1 MSFWAGPHLLQTEP
15 WGRLKAQFGWQA
27 ERVDDT
33 LLLFRRLPL
42 GLSLAYV
49 PRGPQTL
56 GTDPAAATTL
66 LARLDDAARRRRA
79 VLLKVEPDL
88 PDLPA
93 HAQTLAGLG
102 FRPSPQT
109 VQPRRS
115 IVLDVAGTEDDVLA
129 RMKQKTRY
137 NLRLAGKKGVTTRP
151 AATPADL
158 AAFTDLM
165 RLTGERDRFGV
176 HAPAY
181 YRAAFELFHPLGQCA
196 LILAEWEGRLLAG
209 VMAFALPAPGLRPGA
224 AQVGGRAWYFYG
236 ASSDQ
241 ERQRMAPYLA
251 QWEAIRWAR
260 AQGAR
265 WYDLWGVPDEDE
277 PALEAQFESRQDG
290 LWGVY
295 RFKRGWGGQLVRS
308 IGAWDRVYNPALY
321 AAYRLYLRARAG
333 SAGLG

>member
-15 WGRLKAQFGWQA
+15 WGRLKARFGWQA
-27 ERVDDT
+27 ERVNDV
-33 LLLFRRLPL
+33 LLLFRPLPF

-49 PRGPQTL
+49 PRGPQAVEAN
-56 GTDPAAATTL
+56 PAAATL
-66 LARLDDAARRRRA
+66 LTRLDSAARRRRA
-79 VLLKVEPDL
+79 ILLKVEPDL
-88 PDLPA
+88 PDLPE

-102 FRPSPQT
+102 FRPSPHT
-109 VQPRRS
+109 IQPRRS
-115 IVLDVAGTEDDVLA
+115 IVLDLAGSEDDVLA

-137 NLRLAGKKGVTTRP
+137 NIRLAGKKGVAARP
-151 AATPADL
+151 AATPADVT
-158 AAFTDLM
+158 AFTDLM
-165 RLTGERDRFGV
+165 RATGERDRFGV

-181 YRAAFELFHPLGQCA
+181 YRAAFDLFQPLGQCA

-209 VMAFALPAPGLRPGA
+209 VMAFILGE
-224 AQVGGRAWYFYG
+224 RAWYFYG
-236 ASSDQ
+236 ASADE

-277 PALEAQFESRQDG
+277 AALEAQFESRQDG

-295 RFKRGWGGQLVRS
+295 RFKRGWGGRLVRS
-308 IGAWDRVYNPALY
+308 VGAWDRVYNPLLY